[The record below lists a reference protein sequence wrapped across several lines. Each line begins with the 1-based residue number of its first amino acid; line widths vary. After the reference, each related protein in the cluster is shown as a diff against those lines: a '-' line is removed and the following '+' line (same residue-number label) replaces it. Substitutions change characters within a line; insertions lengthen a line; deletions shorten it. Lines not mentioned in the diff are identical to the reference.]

1 MKFFALLVM
10 FSSLLFS
17 KVYYAKVEPFELRNI
32 SSNVSGLVTFTADSK
47 VGQKLSSRPYIK
59 IDSKLNKVELDKV
72 EQKIKYLKNTLQSTQ
87 KILENLKLS
96 LEKKRENYKTI
107 ESLSVKSRLE
117 KDKEFYDLMGSENS
131 YLSTQKEINSLKIQL
146 ADLALRD
153 SQLKRS
159 LQDKSLRAK
168 GLILYSILV
177 KAGQVVNITTPLA
190 QVADTS
196 HGRLI
201 IYLDYEDIKNIEKK
215 VVYIDGKK
223 TSYKVSRI
231 LHIADSTNISR
242 YRAEVIIDAPKIFSK
257 LVKVELKDE

>member
-1 MKFFALLVM
+1 M

-17 KVYYAKVEPFELRNI
+17 KVYYAKVEPLELRNI

-59 IDSKLNKVELDKV
+59 IDSKLTKIELHTV
-72 EQKIKYLKNTLQSTQ
+72 EQKIKYVKNTLQSTQ
-87 KILENLKLS
+87 KILKNLKLS
-96 LEKKRENYKTI
+96 LEKKRENYKKI

-131 YLSTQKEINSLKIQL
+131 YLNTQKEINSLKIQQV
-146 ADLALRD
+146 DLELREH
-153 SQLKRS
+153 QLKRT
-159 LQDKSLRAK
+159 LKDKSLSAK
-168 GLILYSILV
+168 GLILYSIRV
-177 KAGQVVNITTPLA
+177 KVGQVVTIATPLA
-190 QVADTS
+190 QVADIS

-201 IYLDYEDIKNIEKK
+201 IYLDYEDVKNIEKK

-223 TSYKVSRI
+223 TLYKVSRI
-231 LHIADSTNISR
+231 VPIADSTNISR
-242 YRAEVIIDAPKIFSK
+242 YRAEVIIDAPKIFSQ